1 MTEAVST
8 QGVRLRVE
16 HVGVLLGGCWVL
28 HDVDLVLDPGSPVA
42 LTGPSG
48 SGKTVLCLVIG
59 GALRPSRGQVH
70 VEGGAGAGEGGAG
83 EGGAGEGGA
92 GEGRAGEGRGQAGQV
107 TTGIVLQTHGLV
119 SGLTAEENVALP
131 LQARRLA
138 REEVARRTARAL
150 ADVGLERH
158 AERLV
163 DELSGGERQRVGIAR
178 ALAGGPAVLVAD
190 EPTAELDPDNRAR
203 VLGLFEAHARRG
215 NVVVIASDDPE
226 VVAACGRVVTLDR
239 GTVVAERAAAPG
251 SCST

>member
-8 QGVRLRVE
+8 QGARLRVE
-16 HVGVLLGGCWVL
+16 HVGVLLGGRWVL

-70 VEGGAGAGEGGAG
+70 VEGGATAGGAA
-83 EGGAGEGGA
+83 GA
-92 GEGRAGEGRGQAGQV
+92 RGQAGGV

-203 VLGLFEAHARRG
+203 VLGLFGAHARRG

-239 GTVVAERAAAPG
+239 GTVVAPGAVAPG
-251 SCST
+251 ACST

>member
-70 VEGGAGAGEGGAG
+70 VEGGA
-83 EGGAGEGGA
+83 GAGEGGA

>member
-1 MTEAVST
+1 MTEAEST
-8 QGVRLRVE
+8 QGARLRVE
-16 HVGVLLGGCWVL
+16 HVGVLLGGRWVL

-59 GALRPSRGQVH
+59 GALRPSRGQVYID
-70 VEGGAGAGEGGAG
+70 GGAGDGGAG
-83 EGGAGEGGA
+83 DVAGPRGHM
-92 GEGRAGEGRGQAGQV
+92 GEV

-138 REEVARRTARAL
+138 REEIARRTARAL

-239 GTVVAERAAAPG
+239 GTVVAQGAGAPG